1 MKILIIKHGS
11 LGDLVLSFGAIKT
24 LNHHYPNDDLYL
36 LTQSNYKNIFIKLP
50 YVKEILIDNRS
61 SIIQSII
68 NYLKIIKKNKFDL
81 VVDLQNS
88 NRTQIYHLFTRV
100 FTNTKI
106 LSARKFSNIKYQQQK
121 LGIQHIT
128 QNHKDQLSKLNIHK
142 YFSPDLSW
150 MSLKK
155 THKNNYVIMIPGA
168 SKTGSYKKWPTQKFA
183 KIAKH
188 LIDKKLDVYLTGSQ
202 LDIEDIN
209 EIIKLCPL
217 AQNKINESK
226 IDIFLDLCLGSD
238 LIISNDTGPAHIAGL
253 SNKHLIWLA
262 NDNEI
267 SKSCYPLGDNV
278 HKIFAED
285 VKSIKTEQVLEKI
298 EQII

>member
-50 YVKEILIDNRS
+50 YVKEILIDNRL

-88 NRTQIYHLFTRV
+88 NRTQIYHFFTRV
-100 FTNTKI
+100 FTNTQI
-106 LSARKFSNIKYQQQK
+106 LSARKFSNIKYQQK
-121 LGIQHIT
+121 TLGVQHIT

-155 THKNNYVIMIPGA
+155 TNTNNYVIMIPGA

-278 HKIFAED
+278 HKIFARD